1 MNAAGNKRTP
11 KEFPKD
17 YYIKKTKE
25 NIGNNIFVS
34 VIVNGKPVRELK
46 GRLEYVTSN
55 FFGVKI
61 INGSESYIE
70 TFLFSEI
77 FTGHIIFTLESELE
91 EQSKKIETI
100 E

>member
-11 KEFPKD
+11 KEFPKE
-17 YYIKKTKE
+17 YYIKKTKD
-25 NIGNNIFVS
+25 NIGNSIRVN
-34 VIVNGKPVRELK
+34 VIVNGKPVRELN
-46 GRLEYVTSN
+46 GIISYVTSN

-61 INGSESYIE
+61 INGNESYIE

-77 FTGHIIFTLESELE
+77 FTGHIVFELE
-91 EQSKKIETI
+91 NEMQEAVLET

>member
-11 KEFPKD
+11 KEFPKE
-17 YYIKKTKE
+17 YYIKKTKD
-25 NIGNNIFVS
+25 NIGNSIRVN
-34 VIVNGKPVRELK
+34 VIVNGKPVRELN
-46 GRLEYVTSN
+46 GVIEYVTSN

-77 FTGHIIFTLESELE
+77 FTGHIVFELESEIE
-91 EQSKKIETI
+91 EQQVLET

>member
-11 KEFPKD
+11 KEFPKE

-25 NIGNNIFVS
+25 NIGNSIRVN
-34 VIVNGKPVRELK
+34 VIVNGKPVRELN
-46 GRLEYVTSN
+46 GVIEYVTSN

-77 FTGHIIFTLESELE
+77 FTGHIVFELESEIE
-91 EQSKKIETI
+91 EQQPVLET

>member
-11 KEFPKD
+11 KEFPKE
-17 YYIKKTKE
+17 YYIKKTKD
-25 NIGNNIFVS
+25 NIGNSIRVN
-34 VIVNGKPVRELK
+34 VIVNGKPVRELN
-46 GRLEYVTSN
+46 GIISYVTSN

-77 FTGHIIFTLESELE
+77 FTGHIVFELESEIE
-91 EQSKKIETI
+91 EQQVLET